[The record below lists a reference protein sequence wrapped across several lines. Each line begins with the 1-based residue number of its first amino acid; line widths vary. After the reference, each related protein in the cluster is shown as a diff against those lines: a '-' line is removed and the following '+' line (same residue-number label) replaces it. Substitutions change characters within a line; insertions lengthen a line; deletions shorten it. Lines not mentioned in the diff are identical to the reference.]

1 MGLDGPGWVAGPAEV
16 AEVAE
21 LVAAEAPPAARPV
34 PHVPQKRAPGR
45 LSVAPQF
52 GQAVTSD
59 APHSSQK
66 RRPGAFSVPQFEQAM
81 GPSGSGQV
89 PRVPEPGNRSR
100 TGPSSDGGTRSPVP
114 DFGSRKEA
122 VRHVKKSSA
131 RVAASKNGTTRKP
144 KQAVQPRANA
154 RTRRPDPPNGHSPF
168 PPISDYAF
176 LSDGEVTALIAPS
189 GNVEWMSV
197 PRMDSP
203 SIFGAM
209 LDRDAG
215 VFRFGPADVA
225 VPAARRYVPGTMIV
239 ETSWS
244 TPTGWLIVRDV
255 LLMGP
260 WHHDEERSP
269 THQRPPTDYDAE
281 HVLLRIVRCVNGE
294 VQLALDC
301 EPVLDYGRL
310 RGTWS
315 YSGSGYGQGT
325 YQADGSDVRLTL
337 TSDVNL
343 GFEGSRA
350 IGHTLFK
357 EGEVRFVALSWG
369 EDAPPTESEEAHRRL
384 VWTAHHWQHWLAR
397 ARLPDHRWRPFL
409 ERSALTLKG
418 LTYAPSGAVMAAAT
432 TSLPED
438 PGGER
443 NWDYRYSWIRDSTY
457 ALWALDTLGLDWE
470 ATDYFN
476 FLADAVSADGDLQV
490 MYGIGG
496 ERDLTESTLDHL
508 HGYEGS
514 RPVRIGN
521 GAYRQRQHDV
531 WGTFLDSVHLHT
543 KTRDQLDDRIW
554 PVVVRQVEA
563 AIEHWREPD
572 RGIWEVRG
580 EPQHFTVSKVMCWV
594 AADRGARLARL
605 RGDEG
610 LAARWQ
616 VAADEIHGDVC
627 ANGLDKRGVFT
638 QAYGGTA
645 LDASALLIPLVGFLP
660 GDDERVRNTVKAVSR
675 ELAVDG
681 LVRRYKTDETDDG
694 MSGDEG
700 AFVICSFW
708 LVSALVEIGATSKAR
723 RLCESL
729 LAHASD
735 LHLYGEEID
744 PETGRHLGNF
754 PQAFTHLA
762 LINAVMRVIA
772 TEG

>member
-1 MGLDGPGWVAGPAEV
+1 MGDFVQAKWEDAIGMGHAKPSGDG
-16 AEVAE
+16 
-21 LVAAEAPPAARPV
+21 
-34 PHVPQKRAPGR
+34 APGAR
-45 LSVAPQF
+45 NRRGTARAA
-52 GQAVTSD
+52 AVL
-59 APHSSQK
+59 K
-66 RRPGAFSVPQFEQAM
+66 GR
-81 GPSGSGQV
+81 
-89 PRVPEPGNRSR
+89 
-100 TGPSSDGGTRSPVP
+100 
-114 DFGSRKEA
+114 
-122 VRHVKKSSA
+122 
-131 RVAASKNGTTRKP
+131 
-144 KQAVQPRANA
+144 
-154 RTRRPDPPNGHSPF
+154 SPF

-176 LSDGEVTALIAPS
+176 LSDGEVTALIAPG

-215 VFRFGPADVA
+215 GFRLGPADVQ
-225 VPAARRYVPGTMIV
+225 VPAARRYLPGTMIV

-260 WHHDEERSP
+260 WHHERDRSA
-269 THQRPPTDYDAE
+269 THRRPPTDYDAE

-301 EPVLDYGRL
+301 QPVLDYGRL
-310 RGTWS
+310 H
-315 YSGSGYGQGT
+315 GSWEYVGEGYGQGT
-325 YQADGSDVRLTL
+325 YTADGSDVRLTL

-343 GFEGSRA
+343 GFEGPRA
-350 IGHTLFK
+350 IGHTLIK
-357 EGEVRFVALSWG
+357 EGEVRFSALSWG
-369 EDAPPTESEEAHRRL
+369 SETPPADSDEAYRRL

-397 ARLPDHRWRPFL
+397 ARLPDHRWRPYL

-418 LTYAPSGAVMAAAT
+418 LTYAPTGAVVAAPT

-470 ATDYFN
+470 ATDYFS
-476 FLADAVSADGDLQV
+476 FLADVVSSGDELQV

-496 ERDLTESTLDHL
+496 ELELGETTLDHL

-521 GAYRQRQHDV
+521 GAFRQRQHDI
-531 WGTFLDSVHLHT
+531 WGSLLDSVHLHA
-543 KTRDQLDDRIW
+543 KTRDQLDDRLW
-554 PVVVRQVEA
+554 PVLMRQVEA
-563 AIEHWREPD
+563 ALEHWREPD

-580 EPQHFTVSKVMCWV
+580 EPQHFTSSKVMCWV

-605 RGDEG
+605 RGDDA

-616 VAADEIHGDVC
+616 AGADEIHADVL
-627 ANGLDKRGVFT
+627 ANALDERGVFT
-638 QAYGGTA
+638 QAYGSVS
-645 LDASALLIPLVGFLP
+645 LDASTLLIPLVGFLP
-660 GDDERVRNTVKAVSR
+660 GTDERVRKTVKAVSR

-681 LVRRYKTDETDDG
+681 LVRRYIAAETDDG
-694 MSGDEG
+694 LTGNEG
-700 AFVICSFW
+700 AFLICSFW
-708 LVSALVEIGATSKAR
+708 LVSALVVIGDTAR
-723 RLCESL
+723 AHRLCESL
-729 LAHASD
+729 LAHASPLD
-735 LHLYGEEID
+735 LYGEEID
-744 PETGRHLGNF
+744 PETGLHLGNF

-762 LINAVMRVIA
+762 LINAVMRVIEA
-772 TEG
+772 EA

>member
-1 MGLDGPGWVAGPAEV
+1 MKNRITTPGRAMNG
-16 AEVAE
+16 
-21 LVAAEAPPAARPV
+21 AAR
-34 PHVPQKRAPGR
+34 
-45 LSVAPQF
+45 
-52 GQAVTSD
+52 D
-59 APHSSQK
+59 
-66 RRPGAFSVPQFEQAM
+66 
-81 GPSGSGQV
+81 
-89 PRVPEPGNRSR
+89 RS
-100 TGPSSDGGTRSPVP
+100 TRN
-114 DFGSRKEA
+114 GSRSEG
-122 VRHVKKSSA
+122 R
-131 RVAASKNGTTRKP
+131 
-144 KQAVQPRANA
+144 
-154 RTRRPDPPNGHSPF
+154 SPF

-176 LSDGEVTALIAPS
+176 LSDGEVTALVAPD

-215 VFRFGPADVA
+215 VFRLGPADVR
-225 VPAARRYVPGTMIV
+225 VPAARRYLPGTMIN

-244 TPTGWLIVRDV
+244 TPTGWVIVRDV

-260 WHHDEERSP
+260 WHHDRDRSR
-269 THQRPPTDYDAE
+269 THRRPPTDYDAE
-281 HVLLRIVRCVNGE
+281 HVLLRTVRCVTGE

-310 RGTWS
+310 H
-315 YSGSGYGQGT
+315 GSWEYVGEGYREGLHS
-325 YQADGSDVRLTL
+325 AEGSDVRLTL
-337 TSDVNL
+337 TSDLNL
-343 GFEGSRA
+343 GFEGPRA
-350 IGHTLFK
+350 IGHTLIK
-357 EGEVRFVALSWG
+357 EGEVRFCALAWG
-369 EDAPPTESEEAHRRL
+369 PEPPPTDAEDAKRRL

-397 ARLPDHRWRPFL
+397 AHLPDHRWRPYL

-418 LTYAPSGAVMAAAT
+418 LTYAPTGAVVAAAT

-470 ATDYFN
+470 AADYFS
-476 FLADAVSADGDLQV
+476 FLADVVTADGDLQV

-496 ERDLTESTLDHL
+496 ERELAESTLDHL
-508 HGYEGS
+508 HGYDGS

-521 GAYRQRQHDV
+521 SAFRQRQHDV
-531 WGTFLDSVHLHT
+531 WGSLLDAVHLHA
-543 KTRDQLDDRIW
+543 KTRDQLDDRLW
-554 PVVVRQVEA
+554 PVIARQVEA
-563 AIEHWREPD
+563 ALEHWREPD

-580 EPQHFTVSKVMCWV
+580 EPQHFTSSKVMCWV

-605 RGDEG
+605 RDDDE

-616 VAADEIHGDVC
+616 AGADEIHADVC
-627 ANGLDKRGVFT
+627 TNGIDERGVFT
-638 QAYGGTA
+638 QAYGSKG
-645 LDASALLIPLVGFLP
+645 LDASVLLIPLVGFLP
-660 GDDERVRNTVKAVSR
+660 GTDGRVRKTVQAVSR

-681 LVRRYKTDETDDG
+681 LVRRYKVEETDDG
-694 MSGDEG
+694 LSGDEG

-708 LVSALVEIGATSKAR
+708 LVSALVEIGEVARAR

-729 LAHASD
+729 LAHASP

-762 LINAVMRVIA
+762 LINAVMRVID

>member
-1 MGLDGPGWVAGPAEV
+1 MRMRPATADETRAERKAAGIAGP
-16 AEVAE
+16 
-21 LVAAEAPPAARPV
+21 RPI
-34 PHVPQKRAPGR
+34 
-45 LSVAPQF
+45 S
-52 GQAVTSD
+52 
-59 APHSSQK
+59 
-66 RRPGAFSVPQFEQAM
+66 
-81 GPSGSGQV
+81 
-89 PRVPEPGNRSR
+89 RS
-100 TGPSSDGGTRSPVP
+100 T
-114 DFGSRKEA
+114 
-122 VRHVKKSSA
+122 
-131 RVAASKNGTTRKP
+131 
-144 KQAVQPRANA
+144 
-154 RTRRPDPPNGHSPF
+154 F

-189 GNVEWMSV
+189 SNVEWMSV

-215 VFRFGPADVA
+215 GFRFGPADVR
-225 VPAARRYVPGTMIV
+225 VPAARRYLPGTMIV

-244 TPTGWLIVRDV
+244 TKTGWLIVRDV

-260 WHHDEERSP
+260 WHHGRDRSS
-269 THQRPPTDYDAE
+269 THRRPPTDYDAE
-281 HVLLRIVRCVNGE
+281 HILLRMVRCVNGE

-310 RGTWS
+310 H
-315 YSGSGYGQGT
+315 GSWEYAGDDYRQGT
-325 YQADGSDVRLTL
+325 FSAAGSDLKMTL
-337 TSDVNL
+337 TSDLNL

-350 IGHTLFK
+350 LAHSLVK
-357 EGEVRFVALSWG
+357 EGEVRFCALSWG
-369 EDAPPTESEEAHRRL
+369 SEAPPVEAEEAYRRL

-418 LTYAPSGAVMAAAT
+418 LTYAPTGAILAAAT

-443 NWDYRYSWIRDSTY
+443 NWDYRYTWIRDSTY

-470 ATDYFN
+470 AQDYFS
-476 FLADAVSADGDLQV
+476 FLADVLAGDDELQV

-496 ERDLTESTLDHL
+496 ERELTESTLDHL

-521 GAYRQRQHDV
+521 GAFRHSQHDV
-531 WGTFLDSVHLHT
+531 WGSLLSSVYLHA

-554 PVVVRQVEA
+554 PVLRKQVEA
-563 AIEHWREPD
+563 ALEHWREPD

-580 EPQHFTVSKVMCWV
+580 EPQHFTSSKVMCWV

-605 RGDEG
+605 RDDDD
-610 LAARWQ
+610 LAERWQ
-616 VAADEIHGDVC
+616 AAADEMHADIC
-627 ANGLDKRGVFT
+627 ANAVDKRGVFT
-638 QAYGGTA
+638 QAYGTDE
-645 LDASALLIPLVGFLP
+645 LDASTLLIPLVGFLP
-660 GDDERVRNTVKAVSR
+660 GTDERVQATVQAVAD
-675 ELAVDG
+675 ELGVDG
-681 LVRRYKTDETDDG
+681 LVRRYRPEETDDG
-694 MSGDEG
+694 LKGGEG

-708 LVSALVEIGATSKAR
+708 LVSALMEIGDTARAR

-729 LAHASD
+729 LSRASPLD
-735 LHLYGEEID
+735 LYGEEID
-744 PETGRHLGNF
+744 PETGLHLGNF

-762 LINAVMRVIA
+762 LINAVMRVIDA
-772 TEG
+772 EG

>member
-1 MGLDGPGWVAGPAEV
+1 M
-16 AEVAE
+16 
-21 LVAAEAPPAARPV
+21 
-34 PHVPQKRAPGR
+34 KK
-45 LSVAPQF
+45 
-52 GQAVTSD
+52 TN
-59 APHSSQK
+59 
-66 RRPGAFSVPQFEQAM
+66 AM
-81 GPSGSGQV
+81 K
-89 PRVPEPGNRSR
+89 N
-100 TGPSSDGGTRSPVP
+100 
-114 DFGSRKEA
+114 
-122 VRHVKKSSA
+122 SSA
-131 RVAASKNGTTRKP
+131 RSYRGSKNSGAK
-144 KQAVQPRANA
+144 ADAANGGSPRSGAAKNDVA
-154 RTRRPDPPNGHSPF
+154 KNGAAAGRHDPVSQGRRTNRPVNGRSPF
-168 PPISDYAF
+168 PPISDFAF

-203 SIFGAM
+203 SVFGAI

-215 VFRFGPADVA
+215 VFRFGPADVG
-225 VPAARRYVPGTMIV
+225 VPAARRYLPGTMIV

-260 WHHDEERSP
+260 WHHNTERSP
-269 THQRPPTDYDAE
+269 THHRPPTDYDAE

-294 VQLALDC
+294 VQLSLDC

-310 RGTWS
+310 HGEWS
-315 YSGSGYGQGT
+315 YTGEDYRQGR
-325 YQADGSDVRLTL
+325 YSAEGSDVVLTL
-337 TSDVNL
+337 TSDLNM

-350 IGHTLFK
+350 IGHTLIK
-357 EGEVRFVALSWG
+357 EGEVRYVALSWG
-369 EDAPPTESEEAHRRL
+369 GPETSPPTESEDAYRRL

-397 ARLPDHRWRPFL
+397 AKLPDHRWRPHL

-418 LTYAPSGAVMAAAT
+418 LTYAPTGAVMAAAT

-470 ATDYFN
+470 AADYFN
-476 FLADAVSADGDLQV
+476 FLADAISADGDLQV

-496 ERDLTESTLDHL
+496 ERELAESTLDHL

-521 GAYRQRQHDV
+521 GAFRQRQHDV
-531 WGTFLDSVHLHT
+531 WGALLDSVHLHT
-543 KTRDQLDDRIW
+543 KSRDQLDDRLW
-554 PVVVRQVEA
+554 RVLVRQVDA
-563 AIEHWREPD
+563 AIEQWTIPD

-594 AADRGARLARL
+594 AADRGAKLARL
-605 RGDEG
+605 RDDGT

-616 VAADEIHGDVC
+616 AAADEIHADVC
-627 ANGLDKRGVFT
+627 RNGVDARGVFT
-638 QAYGGTA
+638 QVYGGTA

-660 GDDERVRNTVKAVSR
+660 GDDERVRRTVKAVSK

-681 LVRRYKTDETDDG
+681 LVRRYKVEETDDG
-694 MSGDEG
+694 LSGDEG

-708 LVSALVEIGATSKAR
+708 LVSALVEIGETAKAR
-723 RLCESL
+723 RLCENL
-729 LAHASD
+729 LAHASQ

>member
-1 MGLDGPGWVAGPAEV
+1 MKV
-16 AEVAE
+16 
-21 LVAAEAPPAARPV
+21 PV
-34 PHVPQKRAPGR
+34 PTGR
-45 LSVAPQF
+45 KDAFVA
-52 GQAVTSD
+52 
-59 APHSSQK
+59 
-66 RRPGAFSVPQFEQAM
+66 
-81 GPSGSGQV
+81 SG
-89 PRVPEPGNRSR
+89 N
-100 TGPSSDGGTRSPVP
+100 
-114 DFGSRKEA
+114 
-122 VRHVKKSSA
+122 
-131 RVAASKNGTTRKP
+131 
-144 KQAVQPRANA
+144 
-154 RTRRPDPPNGHSPF
+154 HSPF

-203 SIFGAM
+203 SIFGSM

-215 VFRFGPADVA
+215 IFRIGPADVK
-225 VPAARRYVPGTMIV
+225 VPAARRYLPGTMIV

-260 WHHDEERSP
+260 WHHDRERSP
-269 THQRPPTDYDAE
+269 THRRPPTDYDAE

-310 RGTWS
+310 HGTWE
-315 YSGSGYGQGT
+315 YAAEGYRQGT
-325 YQADGSDVRLTL
+325 YTAPGSDVRLTL
-337 TSDVNL
+337 TSDLNL

-350 IGHTLFK
+350 IAHTLVK
-357 EGEVRFVALSWG
+357 EGEVRFCALSWG
-369 EDAPPTESEEAHRRL
+369 PEAAPADAEEATRRL
-384 VWTAHHWQHWLAR
+384 VWTAHHWQHWLGR
-397 ARLPDHRWRPFL
+397 AHLPDHRWRPYL

-418 LTYAPSGAVMAAAT
+418 LTYAPTGAIVAAAT

-443 NWDYRYSWIRDSTY
+443 NWDYRYSWIRDSTW

-470 ATDYFN
+470 ATDYFS
-476 FLADAVSADGDLQV
+476 FLVDAVSAGGELQV

-496 ERDLTESTLDHL
+496 ETDLKESTLDHL

-521 GAYRQRQHDV
+521 GAFRQSQHDV
-531 WGTFLDSVHLHT
+531 WGSLLDAAHLHA
-543 KTRDQLDDRIW
+543 KTRDELNDRVW
-554 PVVVRQVEA
+554 PILEQQVEA
-563 AIEHWREPD
+563 ALEHWREPD

-580 EPQHFTVSKVMCWV
+580 EPQHFTFSKVMCWV

-605 RGDEG
+605 HGDDH

-616 VAADEIHGDVC
+616 DGADEIHADIC
-627 ANGLDKRGVFT
+627 ANGVDQRGIFT
-638 QAYGGTA
+638 QSYGSTG
-645 LDASALLIPLVGFLP
+645 LDASVLLMPLLGFLP
-660 GDDERVRNTVKAVSR
+660 GSDKRIRRTVMAVWK
-675 ELAVDG
+675 ELGVDG
-681 LVRRYKTDETDDG
+681 LVRRYKVEETDDG
-694 MSGDEG
+694 LAGEEG

-708 LVSALVEIGATSKAR
+708 LVSALVAIGETTRAR
-723 RLCESL
+723 RLCENL
-729 LAHASD
+729 LAHASP

-762 LINAVMRVIA
+762 LINAVVRVINV
-772 TEG
+772 EL